1 MLDFC
6 RALSIKLPLPISFS
20 FSLRSGFCPY
30 FSYTHAHCIIYSC
43 SSLSSQIKYCTWRD
57 FPGSPWFGCF
67 LFHAFLCLSC
77 HSCMNGVFSMLM
89 YFFPHLLM
97 TSSMK
102 IKVRAVLPCT
112 VQRHSAR
119 AQPGAEGYEQSAG
132 LVSLGG
138 HSHCATPA
146 PSTLPGAEQAPRNCG
161 LMDGSCQKFYFSFQ
175 VWRIC

>member
-1 MLDFC
+1 
-6 RALSIKLPLPISFS
+6 
-20 FSLRSGFCPY
+20 
-30 FSYTHAHCIIYSC
+30 
-43 SSLSSQIKYCTWRD
+43 
-57 FPGSPWFGCF
+57 
-67 LFHAFLCLSC
+67 
-77 HSCMNGVFSMLM
+77 MNGVFSMLM

-175 VWRIC
+175 V